1 MVSGPSPYKR
11 GGSQQQDRRIRRDS
25 HVRSRSAHLCA
36 QGRVQG
42 DAIGA
47 KRSEGT
53 HLSTLC
59 HRHEECHGENQL
71 LPSALGPAHP
81 YRLRHGGAS
90 RDFALKLRRLE
101 EIQRRGR
108 WKSFASVS
116 EVPRREEGSNSSFGS
131 YQKRSSATPLDAA
144 SNIEQIF
151 LRLHKELLGL
161 LSFAVFLEIFS
172 GCGQTWQRQL
182 RVKQDGVS

>member
-108 WKSFASVS
+108 WKSFASV
-116 EVPRREEGSNSSFGS
+116 RRYEKGGRLQQLLRQLPKKVLSD
-131 YQKRSSATPLDAA
+131 ALDAA

-151 LRLHKELLGL
+151 LRLRKELLGL
-161 LSFAVFLEIFS
+161 LALLSSWKSSQVVA
-172 GCGQTWQRQL
+172 TWQRQL